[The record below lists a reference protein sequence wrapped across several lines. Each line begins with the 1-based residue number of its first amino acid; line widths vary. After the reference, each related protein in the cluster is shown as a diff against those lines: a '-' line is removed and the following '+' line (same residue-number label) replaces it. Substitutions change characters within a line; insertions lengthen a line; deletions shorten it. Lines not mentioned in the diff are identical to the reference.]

1 MNQEVEGIVLQV
13 FARYKA
19 KLPGRGSNLN
29 AGTVGAAQGRVLKHV
44 QSVFL
49 LSAGLVFAACG
60 LFDTRDAEAPKNVSS
75 SFVPP
80 TSPELVLANLQNS
93 ISERNE
99 NDYIRCLVDTVST
112 ARVFEFVP
120 TAAAAARYASV
131 FRSWSLASEK
141 AWFTAIT
148 ALTPPAAASSLLL
161 SGGFTLR
168 AADSAV
174 YQGDYQL
181 TFAHGIGG
189 APETT
194 RGNLQFVMAAD
205 RASFWSIVRWIDSP
219 SGNDASWSEFKG
231 RFAY

>member
-1 MNQEVEGIVLQV
+1 MDV
-13 FARYKA
+13 FSKYGFKMQ
-19 KLPGRGSNLN
+19 GRGSDLN
-29 AGTVGAAQGRVLKHV
+29 AGAAAEARGLALRLVR
-44 QSVFL
+44 SVFPL
-49 LSAGLVFAACG
+49 LAALACAACG

-141 AWFTAIT
+141 AWFTALT
-148 ALTPPAAASSLLL
+148 ASTPPSAASSLLL

-174 YQGDYQL
+174 YQGDYQI

-189 APETT
+189 IPETA

-219 SGNDASWSEFKG
+219 AGNDASWSEFKG